1 MLVPMRVG
9 PLIQNRENCST
20 AYQMS
25 VFLKELDDESH
36 QDSGPQ
42 VVWPSP
48 MFIQFSPREA

>member
-42 VVWPSP
+42 VVWPGP